1 MKERTKHW
9 RKYHDSEE
17 KTKMVGGIS
26 GGPLIQLPTL
36 CKTAVFIGF
45 AKACLDK
52 SGRLLGERF
61 HKDGCLI

>member
-1 MKERTKHW
+1 MIVKKKQRW
-9 RKYHDSEE
+9 F
-17 KTKMVGGIS
+17 GGIS

-36 CKTAVFIGF
+36 CETAVFIGF